1 MRGYPARK
9 CRSYYTMM
17 TPEAITKD
25 TRRLSERRVMR
36 WVLTQHR
43 ASGTAARGAVNVRFG
58 SLADIGRGSAMSALP
73 LKADMSD
80 CRTVNVRYVPKA
92 EVSGGR
98 KGAKNKH

>member
-43 ASGTAARGAVNVRFG
+43 ASGTAARGAVRCPLWVISGHRVT
-58 SLADIGRGSAMSALP
+58 AQRMSALP
-73 LKADMSD
+73 PKADMFSF
-80 CRTVNVRYVPKA
+80 
-92 EVSGGR
+92 
-98 KGAKNKH
+98 